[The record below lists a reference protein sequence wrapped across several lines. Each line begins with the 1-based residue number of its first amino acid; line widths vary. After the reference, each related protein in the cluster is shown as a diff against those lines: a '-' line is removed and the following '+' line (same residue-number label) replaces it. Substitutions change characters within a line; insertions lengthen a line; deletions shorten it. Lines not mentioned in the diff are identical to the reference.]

1 MSGFRYWA
9 ICLVV
14 LVVSGFVGFRSVD
27 LVLNYIF
34 QSQDGSTAAVKNGPW
49 KTYEGLATADLQP
62 MVKAM
67 VAHIGLGAL
76 TSDEAIY
83 WVSTDDDNAVALN
96 GTERYEVQFSA
107 DPLYEIGGF
116 WSLSLYGEDHFF
128 VENEAGIYSLSER
141 SGVQKNSDGSFSV
154 IVSATKPDAQVNWL
168 PAPQAGGFSLTLRY
182 YIPKKA
188 MIDAPA
194 SVSLPVIK
202 KL

>member
-14 LVVSGFVGFRSVD
+14 LIISGIVGFRSVGT
-27 LVLNYIF
+27 VLNYVF
-34 QSQDGSTAAVKNGPW
+34 QSQDGSSTAVKNGPW
-49 KTYEGLATADLQP
+49 KTYEGLATVDLHP

-83 WVSTDDDNAVALN
+83 WVSTDDDTAVALN
-96 GTERYEVQFSA
+96 SAEKYEVKFSA
-107 DPLYEIGGF
+107 TPLHEIGGF
-116 WSLSLYGEDHFF
+116 WSLSLYGDDHFF
-128 VENEAGIYSLSER
+128 VENEAGINSLSER
-141 SGVQKNSDGSFSV
+141 SGVQKNPDGSFSV
-154 IVSATKPDAQVNWL
+154 IVSATKPDAPANWL
-168 PAPQAGGFSLTLRY
+168 PAPKAGGFSLTLRY
-182 YIPKKA
+182 YIPKKV

-194 SVSLPVIK
+194 SVSLPMIK